1 MERFPKMINNL
12 VHSFQGKRVL
22 ITGGLGFIGSN
33 LARRLAGMGAEVCL
47 IDFLDSRYGGNMF
60 NIAEFRDQVR
70 VVVADIRDQI
80 LMTDLVRGQDFLFNL
95 AGQISHLGSMQ
106 DPRTDLEINCSS
118 VLSILEL
125 CRLHNPTLKIV
136 YSSTRQIYGRP
147 RYLPVDEK
155 HPMEPID
162 FNGISKMA
170 GGWYHILY
178 NQVYGMRTTSLR
190 LTNVYGPRMWA
201 KDGRLSFIGLWFRQM
216 VEGQELLIFGDGK
229 QIRDFNHVEDVVDAL
244 LLSAANPCSDGQI
257 YNLGGEQPITLLEL
271 ADLMVE
277 INGSGSYRLVEF
289 PPERKII
296 DIGDY
301 YGDYTKIS
309 NQLGWQPR
317 IKLREGIAETLA
329 YYRQHK
335 KHYW

>member
-1 MERFPKMINNL
+1 MIDDL
-12 VHSFQGKRVL
+12 VYSFQGKRVL

-33 LARRLAGMGAEVCL
+33 LARRLAHMGAEVCL
-47 IDFLDSRYGGNMF
+47 IDFLDSRYGGNLF

-118 VLSILEL
+118 ILSILEL
-125 CRLHNPTLKIV
+125 CRLHNPTIKIV

-201 KDGRLSFIGLWFRQM
+201 KDGRLSFIGLWFRQL
-216 VEGQELLIFGDGK
+216 VEGQQLLVFGDGK
-229 QIRDFNHVEDVVDAL
+229 QIRDFNHVDDVVDAL
-244 LLSAANPCSDGQI
+244 LRAAANPCSDGQI
-257 YNLGGEQPITLLEL
+257 YNLGGEQPIALLDL
-271 ADLMVE
+271 ASLMVE
-277 INGSGSYRLVEF
+277 INGGGSYRLVEF

-301 YGDYTKIS
+301 YGDYTKI
-309 NQLGWQPR
+309 NTQLGWCPKV
-317 IKLREGIAETLA
+317 KLRDGIADTLE

>member
-1 MERFPKMINNL
+1 MDIDFTP
-12 VHSFQGKRVL
+12 SFAGKRVL

-33 LARRLAGMGAEVCL
+33 LARRLVDMGAQVCL
-47 IDFLDSRYGGNMF
+47 IDFLNSRYGGNLF
-60 NIAEFRDQVR
+60 NIAEFKDQVR
-70 VVVADIRDQI
+70 VVVADIRDEI
-80 LMTDLVRGQDFLFNL
+80 LMTGLVRDQDFLFNL

-106 DPRTDLEINCSS
+106 DPGTDLEINCSS
-118 VLSILEL
+118 VLAILEM
-125 CRLHNPTLKIV
+125 CRLHNPDIKVV
-136 YSSTRQIYGRP
+136 YSGTRQIYGRP

-178 NQVYGMRTTSLR
+178 NQVYGMQTTSLR
-190 LTNVYGPRMWA
+190 LTNVYGPGMWV
-201 KDGRLSFIGLWFRQM
+201 KDGRLSFIGLWFRQI

-244 LLSAANPCSDGQI
+244 LLSAANPASAGQI
-257 YNLGGEQPITLLEL
+257 YNLGGEQPISLLNL
-271 ADLMVE
+271 ANLMLEV
-277 INGSGSYRLVEF
+277 NRGGSYSLVEF

-301 YGDYTKIS
+301 YGDYTKI
-309 NQLGWQPR
+309 NTELGWQPT
-317 IKLREGIAETLA
+317 IKLRDGIASTLD

-335 KHYW
+335 EHYW

>member
-1 MERFPKMINNL
+1 MADFEA
-12 VHSFQGKRVL
+12 SFSNKHIL

-33 LARRLAGMGAEVCL
+33 LARRLVEIGADVCL
-47 IDFLDSRYGGNMF
+47 IDFLDARYGGNLF
-60 NIAEFRDQVR
+60 NIVEFKDRAR
-70 VVVADIRDQI
+70 VIVADIRDQA
-80 LMTDLVRGQDFLFNL
+80 LMSQLVRGQDFLFNL
-95 AGQISHLGSMQ
+95 AGQISHLESIQ

-125 CRLHNPTLKIV
+125 CRLHNPSVKIV

-178 NQVYGMRTTSLR
+178 NQIYDMRTTSLR
-190 LTNVYGPRMWA
+190 MTNIYGPRMWVR
-201 KDGRLSFIGLWFRQM
+201 DGRLSFIGLWFRQM
-216 VEGQELLIFGDGK
+216 IEGQELLVFGDGK
-229 QIRDFNHVEDVVDAL
+229 QIRDFNDVEDVVDAL
-244 LLSAANPCSDGQI
+244 LLSAANPASDGQV
-257 YNLGGEQPITLLEL
+257 YNLGGDQPVSLLEL
-271 ADLMVE
+271 AHLMVE
-277 INGSGSYRLVEF
+277 VNGSGSYRLVDF
-289 PPERKII
+289 PEERKRI

-301 YGDYTKIS
+301 YGDYTKIRTE
-309 NQLGWQPR
+309 LGWQPR
-317 IKLREGIAETLA
+317 IKLRDGIRRTLE

-335 KHYW
+335 EHYW

>member
-1 MERFPKMINNL
+1 MSIDTTTA
-12 VHSFQGKRVL
+12 FQGKRVL

-33 LARRLAGMGAEVCL
+33 LARRLVGMGVEVCL
-47 IDFLDSRYGGNMF
+47 IDFLDHRYGGNYA
-60 NIAEFRDQVR
+60 NIFEIKNQAR
-70 VVVADIRDQI
+70 VVIADIRDQA
-80 LMTDLVRGQDFLFNL
+80 LMTGLVRDQDFLFNL
-95 AGQISHLGSMQ
+95 AGQISHLGSIQ

-125 CRLHNPTLKIV
+125 CRLHNPTVKLV

-178 NQVYGMRTTSLR
+178 NQIYGMKTCSLR
-190 LTNVYGPRMWA
+190 MTNVYGPRMWV

-216 VEGQELLIFGDGK
+216 VEGKELAIFGDGK
-229 QIRDFNHVEDVVDAL
+229 QIRDFNEVEDVVDAL
-244 LLSAANPCSDGQI
+244 LLAAANPSSDGQI
-257 YNLGGEQPITLLEL
+257 YNLGGQPISLLDL
-271 ADLMVE
+271 ARLMVE
-277 INGSGSYRLVEF
+277 VNGSGSYRLVEF
-289 PPERKII
+289 PAERKII

-301 YGDYTKIS
+301 YGDYTKIRT
-309 NQLGWQPR
+309 NLGWEPKVKMR
-317 IKLREGIAETLA
+317 DGIARTLE
-329 YYRQHK
+329 YYRK
-335 KHYW
+335 YKEHYW

>member
-1 MERFPKMINNL
+1 MTIALKPDL
-12 VHSFQGKRVL
+12 VSVFCGKRVL

-33 LARRLAGMGAEVCL
+33 LARRLVELGAEVCL
-47 IDFLDSRYGGNMF
+47 IDFLDSRYGGNLF
-60 NIAEFRDQVR
+60 NIMDFRDQVR

-118 VLSILEL
+118 VLSILEI
-125 CRLHNPTLKIV
+125 CRMHNPNIKIV
-136 YSSTRQIYGRP
+136 YSGTRQIYGRP

-178 NQVYGMRTTSLR
+178 NQVYGLRTTTVR
-190 LTNVYGPRMWA
+190 MTNVYGPRMWT
-201 KDGRLSFIGLWFRQM
+201 KDGRLSFIGLWFRQI
-216 VEGQELLIFGDGK
+216 VDGQELLIFGDGK
-229 QIRDFNHVEDVVDAL
+229 QIRDFNHVEDVVQAL
-244 LLSAANPCSDGQI
+244 LLTAASPCSDGQI
-257 YNLGGEQPITLLEL
+257 YNLGGEQPISLLEL

-277 INGSGSYRLVEF
+277 LNGSGSYRLVEF

-301 YGDYTKIS
+301 YGDYTKIRTS
-309 NQLGWQPR
+309 LGWEPS
-317 IKLREGIAETLA
+317 IKLPEGIASTLA
-329 YYRQHK
+329 YYHK
-335 KHYW
+335 YKRHYW

>member
-1 MERFPKMINNL
+1 MTIDLAP
-12 VHSFQGKRVL
+12 SFAGKRVL

-33 LARRLAGMGAEVCL
+33 LARRLVGMGAQVCL
-47 IDFLDSRYGGNMF
+47 IDFLDSRYGGNLF
-60 NIAEFRDQVR
+60 NITEFRDQVR
-70 VVVADIRDQI
+70 VFIADIRDQI
-80 LMTDLVRGQDFLFNL
+80 LMTELVRGQDFLFNL
-95 AGQISHLGSMQ
+95 AGQISHLGSIQ

-118 VLSILEL
+118 VLAILEI
-125 CRLHNPTLKIV
+125 CRLHNPGIKII

-162 FNGISKMA
+162 FNGISKMS

-178 NQVYGMRTTSLR
+178 HQVYGMQTTSLR
-190 LTNVYGPRMWA
+190 LTNVYGPGMWV

-244 LLSAANPCSDGQI
+244 LLSAANPCSAGQI
-257 YNLGGEQPITLLEL
+257 YNLGGEQPISLLDL
-271 ADLMVE
+271 ANLMLEV
-277 INGSGSYRLVEF
+277 NRGGSYRLVEF

-309 NQLGWQPR
+309 TALGWQPK
-317 IKLREGIAETLA
+317 IKLRDGLASTLD

-335 KHYW
+335 EHYR

>member
-1 MERFPKMINNL
+1 MVDFEAYFSNKHI
-12 VHSFQGKRVL
+12 L

-33 LARRLAGMGAEVCL
+33 LAQRLVEIGADVCL
-47 IDFLDSRYGGNMF
+47 IDFLDSRYGGNLF
-60 NIAEFRDQVR
+60 NIIEFKDRAR
-70 VVVADIRDQI
+70 VILADIRDQA
-80 LMTDLVRGQDFLFNL
+80 LMTQLVRGQDFLFNL
-95 AGQISHLGSMQ
+95 AGQISHLGSIQ

-125 CRLHNPTLKIV
+125 CRLHNPSVKIV

-178 NQVYGMRTTSLR
+178 NQIYDMRTTSLR
-190 LTNVYGPRMWA
+190 MTNIYGPRMWV

-216 VEGQELLIFGDGK
+216 IEGQELLVFGDGK
-229 QIRDFNHVEDVVDAL
+229 QIRDFNDVEDVVDAL
-244 LLSAANPCSDGQI
+244 LLSAANPVSDGQV
-257 YNLGGEQPITLLEL
+257 YNLGGDQPVSLLEL
-271 ADLMVE
+271 ARLMVE
-277 INGSGSYRLVEF
+277 VNGSGSYRLVDF
-289 PPERKII
+289 PEERKRI

-301 YGDYTKIS
+301 YGDYTKIRTE
-309 NQLGWQPR
+309 LGWQPR
-317 IKLREGIAETLA
+317 IKLRDGIRRTLE

-335 KHYW
+335 EHYW

>member
-1 MERFPKMINNL
+1 MSIDIA
-12 VHSFQGKRVL
+12 SAFQGKRVL

-33 LARRLAGMGAEVCL
+33 LARRLVDMGVEVCL
-47 IDFLDSRYGGNMF
+47 IDFLDHRYGGNYA
-60 NIAEFRDQVR
+60 NIFEIKNRAR
-70 VVVADIRDQI
+70 VVIADIRDQT

-95 AGQISHLGSMQ
+95 AGQISHLGSIQ

-125 CRLHNPTLKIV
+125 CRQLNPTVKIV

-178 NQVYGMRTTSLR
+178 NQIYGMKTTSLR
-190 LTNVYGPRMWA
+190 MTNVYGPRMWI
-201 KDGRLSFIGLWFRQM
+201 KDGRLSFIGLWFRQI
-216 VEGQELLIFGDGK
+216 VEGKQLSIFGDGQ
-229 QIRDFNHVEDVVDAL
+229 QIRDFNDVEDVVDAL
-244 LLSAANPCSDGQI
+244 LLTAATPCSAGQI
-257 YNLGGEQPITLLEL
+257 YNLGGEPISLLDL
-271 ADLMVE
+271 ARLMIEV
-277 INGSGSYRLVEF
+277 NGSGSYRLVEF
-289 PPERKII
+289 PAERKII

-301 YGDYTKIS
+301 YGDYTKIRTD
-309 NQLGWQPR
+309 LGWEPHV
-317 IKLREGIAETLA
+317 KLRDGIARTLE
-329 YYRQHK
+329 YYRK
-335 KHYW
+335 YKEHYL

>member
-1 MERFPKMINNL
+1 MDIDFTP
-12 VHSFQGKRVL
+12 SFAGKRVL

-33 LARRLAGMGAEVCL
+33 LARRLVDMGAQVCL
-47 IDFLDSRYGGNMF
+47 IDFLNSRYGGNLF
-60 NIAEFRDQVR
+60 NIAEFKDQVR
-70 VVVADIRDQI
+70 VVVADIRDEI
-80 LMTDLVRGQDFLFNL
+80 LMTGLVRDQDFLFNL

-106 DPRTDLEINCSS
+106 DPGTDLEINCSS
-118 VLSILEL
+118 VLAILEM
-125 CRLHNPTLKIV
+125 CRLHNPDIKVV
-136 YSSTRQIYGRP
+136 YSGTRQIYGRP

-178 NQVYGMRTTSLR
+178 NQVYGMQTTSLR
-190 LTNVYGPRMWA
+190 LTNVYGPGMWV
-201 KDGRLSFIGLWFRQM
+201 KDGRLSFIGLWFRQI

-244 LLSAANPCSDGQI
+244 LLSAANPASAGQI
-257 YNLGGEQPITLLEL
+257 YNLGGEQPISLLNL
-271 ADLMVE
+271 ANLMLEV
-277 INGSGSYRLVEF
+277 NRGGSYSLAEF

-301 YGDYTKIS
+301 YGDYTKI
-309 NQLGWQPR
+309 NTELGWQPT
-317 IKLREGIAETLA
+317 IKLRDGIASTLD

-335 KHYW
+335 EHYW

>member
-1 MERFPKMINNL
+1 MTIDL
-12 VHSFQGKRVL
+12 ASSFAGKRVL

-33 LARRLAGMGAEVCL
+33 LARRLVGMGAQVCL
-47 IDFLDSRYGGNMF
+47 IDFLDSRYGGNLF
-60 NIAEFRDQVR
+60 NIVEFKDRVR

-80 LMTDLVRGQDFLFNL
+80 LMTELVRGQDFLFNL
-95 AGQISHLGSMQ
+95 AGQISHLGSIQ

-118 VLSILEL
+118 VLAILEI
-125 CRLHNPTLKIV
+125 CRLHNPAVKIV

-178 NQVYGMRTTSLR
+178 NQVYGMQTTSLR

-244 LLSAANPCSDGQI
+244 LLSASNPCSAGQI
-257 YNLGGEQPITLLEL
+257 YNLGGEQPISLLDL
-271 ADLMVE
+271 AHLMVE
-277 INGSGSYRLVEF
+277 VNGSGSYRLVEF

-309 NQLGWQPR
+309 NALGWEPK
-317 IKLREGIAETLA
+317 INLRDGIASTLA